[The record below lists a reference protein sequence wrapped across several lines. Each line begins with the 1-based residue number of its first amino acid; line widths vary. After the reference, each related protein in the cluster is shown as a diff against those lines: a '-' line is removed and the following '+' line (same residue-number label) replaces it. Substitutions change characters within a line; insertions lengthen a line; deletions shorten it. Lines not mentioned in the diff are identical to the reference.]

1 MTFLNLWSVCLLG
14 IKMYYMP
21 PKWRVTFGNRIYKSN
36 QDKRK
41 SLGKNEQ
48 REKVDLKNKRPVFKS
63 LHKHERS
70 GSARDM

>member
-1 MTFLNLWSVCLLG
+1 
-14 IKMYYMP
+14 MYYMP

-48 REKVDLKNKRPVFKS
+48 REKVDLKNMRPVFKS